1 MKKDRSFYH
10 HFFTISAAA
19 ATDSPVAGE
28 TVNLLLLLHVDKR
41 DMDLDGDIPDVD
53 VVGGGIAF
61 TYLESSSDKT

>member
-10 HFFTISAAA
+10 HFFTI
-19 ATDSPVAGE
+19 ATDSPVPGE

-41 DMDLDGDIPDVD
+41 DTDLDGDIPDVD